1 MLPEGWKEKIFGDI
15 VRNTQL
21 GTTKRGADINLD
33 HNLNLVKMGNLLWG
47 SLDLS
52 NVEKLS
58 STQLDGDYL
67 LKKGDFLFNT
77 RNTPELVGKSAAWKE
92 NSGSYCYDNNIN
104 RIIFSND
111 ADPFY
116 MEYYLNFGSG
126 KKSVRALASGST
138 SVAAIYWKGL
148 KNLRI
153 ILPPLPEQKKIA
165 AILSTWDRAIEGTE
179 TLLANSQQQKKA
191 LMQQLL
197 TGKNRLPGFTGEW
210 KHTSLKSCCACLDNK
225 RVPLNSD
232 ERQEMSGDIPYW
244 GANGVVDHIN
254 KYIFN
259 ETIVLI
265 AEDGGYFSEY
275 RDRPIAQ
282 ISYGKSWVNNHAHIL
297 RAKSDICI
305 DEWVYY
311 CLVHKDITAFVNGGT
326 RAKLNKE
333 HMLQIRIPLPDINEQ
348 QELVSVLTTAD
359 EEITTLESDLA
370 RLRQEKKALMQQLL
384 TGKRRVTVD

>member
-1 MLPEGWKEKIFGDI
+1 MLPEGWRKETFSDGVNLISGQHVEAQLVNSQGQGVPYLTGPADFPNGEIITTRYTQSGNAFCEKDDI
-15 VRNTQL
+15 LIT
-21 GTTKRGADINLD
+21 
-33 HNLNLVKMGNLLWG
+33 VK
-47 SLDLS
+47 
-52 NVEKLS
+52 
-58 STQLDGDYL
+58 
-67 LKKGDFLFNT
+67 
-77 RNTPELVGKSAAWKE
+77 
-92 NSGSYCYDNNIN
+92 
-104 RIIFSND
+104 
-111 ADPFY
+111 
-116 MEYYLNFGSG
+116 GSG
-126 KKSVRALASGST
+126 TGKVIRSDGYYAISRQLMAVRAEKYDSNFTYFSLCHNIIRYQDAAAGLIPGIGRNDILST
-138 SVAAIYWKGL
+138 PIP
-148 KNLRI
+148 
-153 ILPPLPEQKKIA
+153 LPPLPEQKKIA
-165 AILSTWDRAIEGTE
+165 AILSTWDRAIDGTE
-179 TLLANSQQQKKA
+179 KLLANSQQQKKA

-197 TGKNRLPGFTGEW
+197 TGKKRLPGFTGEW
-210 KHTSLKSCCACLDNK
+210 KHGSLKSCCTCLDNK

-244 GANGVVDHIN
+244 GANGVVDYIN

-275 RDRPIAQ
+275 RNRPIAQ

-297 RAKSDICI
+297 TAKSNICI

-333 HMLQIRIPLPDINEQ
+333 HMLQIKIPLPDIKEQ
-348 QELVSVLTTAD
+348 RELVSVLTTAD
-359 EEITTLESDLA
+359 EEITALESDLS

>member
-1 MLPEGWKEKIFGDI
+1 MLPEGWERKT
-15 VRNTQL
+15 V
-21 GTTKRGADINLD
+21 ADICILQNGNGFKPHQWDTKGLPIIRIQ
-33 HNLNLVKMGNLLWG
+33 NLNGSSNFNYFSGNPLEKWLVNPGQILFAWAG
-47 SLDLS
+47 S
-52 NVEKLS
+52 
-58 STQLDGDYL
+58 
-67 LKKGDFLFNT
+67 KGVSFGPFIWNGPQGVLNQHIFKVFSKD
-77 RNTPELVGKSAAWKE
+77 KI
-92 NSGSYCYDNNIN
+92 DNNWL
-104 RIIFSND
+104 
-111 ADPFY
+111 
-116 MEYYLNFGSG
+116 YLILRSITDKIEGQAHGFKATLVHV
-126 KKSVRALASGST
+126 KKQDIDNQIVN
-138 SVAAIYWKGL
+138 I
-148 KNLRI
+148 
-153 ILPPLPEQKKIA
+153 PPLPEQKKIA

-179 TLLANSQQQKKA
+179 KLLANSQQQKKA

-197 TGKNRLPGFTGEW
+197 TGKKRLPGFTGEW

-297 RAKSDICI
+297 TAKSEICI

-333 HMLQIRIPLPDINEQ
+333 HMLQIKIPLPDIKEQ
-348 QELVSVLTTAD
+348 RELVSVLSTAD
-359 EEITTLESDLA
+359 EEITALESDLL

>member
-1 MLPEGWKEKIFGDI
+1 MLPEGWERKT
-15 VRNTQL
+15 V
-21 GTTKRGADINLD
+21 ADICILQNGNGFKPHQWDTKGLPIIRIQ
-33 HNLNLVKMGNLLWG
+33 NLNGSSNFNYFSGNPLEKWLVNPGQILFAWAG
-47 SLDLS
+47 S
-52 NVEKLS
+52 
-58 STQLDGDYL
+58 
-67 LKKGDFLFNT
+67 KGVSFGPFIWNGPQGVLNQHIFKVFSKD
-77 RNTPELVGKSAAWKE
+77 KI
-92 NSGSYCYDNNIN
+92 DNNWL
-104 RIIFSND
+104 
-111 ADPFY
+111 
-116 MEYYLNFGSG
+116 YLILRSITDKIEGQAHGFKATLVHV
-126 KKSVRALASGST
+126 KKQDIDNQIVN
-138 SVAAIYWKGL
+138 I
-148 KNLRI
+148 
-153 ILPPLPEQKKIA
+153 PPLPEQKKIA

-179 TLLANSQQQKKA
+179 KLLANSQQQKKA

-197 TGKNRLPGFTGEW
+197 TGKKRLPGFTGEW

-244 GANGVVDHIN
+244 GANAVVDHIN

-297 RAKSDICI
+297 TAKSEICI

-333 HMLQIRIPLPDINEQ
+333 HMLQIKIPLPDIKEQ
-348 QELVSVLTTAD
+348 RELVSVLSTAD
-359 EEITTLESDLA
+359 EEITALESDLL